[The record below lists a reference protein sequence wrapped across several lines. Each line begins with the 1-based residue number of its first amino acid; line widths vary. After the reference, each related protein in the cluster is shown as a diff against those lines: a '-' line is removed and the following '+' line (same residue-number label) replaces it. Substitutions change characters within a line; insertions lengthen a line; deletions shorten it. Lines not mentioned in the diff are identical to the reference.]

1 MVEAMAAA
9 NAMLRLKAR
18 EKSLSA
24 SIHPSSINAAVSV
37 DTVVERDAS
46 PNESDEEV
54 PLINC
59 THWML
64 KKHHCQVCF
73 MSAEHE

>member
-24 SIHPSSINAAVSV
+24 PVSINCIFIWFLHLLLQLRTS
-37 DTVVERDAS
+37 EPNHLLNLAS
-46 PNESDEEV
+46 FNSQKWFT
-54 PLINC
+54 C
-59 THWML
+59 
-64 KKHHCQVCF
+64 K
-73 MSAEHE
+73 

>member
-24 SIHPSSINAAVSV
+24 PVSINCVFIWFWLSLLQLR
-37 DTVVERDAS
+37 TSEPNHLLTLAS
-46 PNESDEEV
+46 LTLRSD
-54 PLINC
+54 
-59 THWML
+59 
-64 KKHHCQVCF
+64 
-73 MSAEHE
+73 